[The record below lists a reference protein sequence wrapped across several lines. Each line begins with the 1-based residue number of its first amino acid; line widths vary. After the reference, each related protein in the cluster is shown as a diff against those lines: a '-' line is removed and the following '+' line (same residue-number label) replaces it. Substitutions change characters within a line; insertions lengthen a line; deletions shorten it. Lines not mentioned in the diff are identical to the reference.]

1 MSASMRFAVFLAIVL
16 SVWLVQHLYV
26 GWRLWPLPVFA
37 PGLGRRVLIGG
48 LVAGFLSYPL
58 GRILYAAGWH
68 GAGRALEYAGAVWMG
83 TLFLLFASLLFVDLI
98 TLGGWVLRPW
108 VGTLRTAAL
117 ALSLVAAVIGL
128 VSARLGPRV
137 VRLEVPLAALPPAA
151 DGLTIAHLSDV
162 HLGTILGPHFLDRLI
177 ERTHEL
183 EPDLVVIT
191 GDLVDGDAGVVE
203 EMLPQLRELRAPK
216 GVFAVLGNHEYYA
229 GRDRSRALLRNAG
242 FTVLDNSAEELLPG
256 LYLAGVPDAR
266 GSAQTGPAEADL
278 GAALAGVGED
288 AAVVLLQHAPE
299 AEQAAA
305 AAGVDL
311 MLNGHTH
318 GGQLWPFHYLVQHAY
333 PHYAGTYRVG
343 EMTQIVSRGS
353 GQWGPPMRFLAPSE
367 IYLITLRR
375 ANG

>member
-1 MSASMRFAVFLAIVL
+1 MRFAVFLAIVL
-16 SVWLVQHLYV
+16 SVWLAQHLYV
-26 GWRLWPLPVFA
+26 GWRLWPLPLFA
-37 PGLGRRVLIGG
+37 PAVGRRVLLAG

-58 GRILYAAGWH
+58 GRILYAIGWH
-68 GAGRALEYAGAVWMG
+68 GTGRALEYVGAVWMG
-83 TLFLLFASLLFVDLI
+83 TLFLLFAALLFVDVV
-98 TLGGWVLRPW
+98 TLGGWILRPW

-137 VRLEVPLAALPPAA
+137 VRLEVPLATLPPSA

-183 EPDLVVIT
+183 KPDLVVIT

-203 EMLPQLRELRAPK
+203 EMLPQLRTLRAPK

-229 GRDRSRALLRNAG
+229 GRDRSRALLDSAG
-242 FTVLDNSAEELLPG
+242 FRILDNTAEELLPG
-256 LYLAGVPDAR
+256 LHLAGVPDAR
-266 GSAQTGPAEADL
+266 GSAQTGAAEADL
-278 GAALAGVGED
+278 AVALDGVGED

-299 AEQAAA
+299 AERAAA
-305 AAGVDL
+305 EAGVDL

-318 GGQLWPFHYLVQHAY
+318 GGQLWPFHYLVQRAY

-343 EMTQIVSRGS
+343 QMTQVVSRGS

-375 ANG
+375 AS